1 MKTTL
6 RKYKAIVI
14 TTIVTLVVLSVW
26 ICFSPYGLR
35 NYLDM
40 RARLTKVSTEVN
52 NLKQQN
58 KALRQEIHHLQSD
71 PAYQEEIARR
81 NFNMLKRNEMVFD
94 FSKAKKKGH

>member
-6 RKYKAIVI
+6 RKYKVIVI
-14 TTIVTLVVLSVW
+14 TTLVTLTVLGIW
-26 ICFSPYGLR
+26 IYFSPYGLR

-40 RARLTKVSTEVN
+40 QARLSKVSTEVN
-52 NLKQQN
+52 NLRQQN
-58 KALRQEIHHLQSD
+58 KALRQEIHHLQND

-94 FSKAKKKGH
+94 FSKPKKKGH

>member
-1 MKTTL
+1 MKTAL
-6 RKYKAIVI
+6 RKYKVIVI
-14 TTIVTLVVLSVW
+14 ITIVTLIMLSAW
-26 ICFSPYGLR
+26 IYFSPYGLR

-40 RARLTKVSTEVN
+40 RDRLARVSTEVN

-58 KALRQEIHHLQSD
+58 KALRLEIHHLQSD

-94 FSKAKKKGH
+94 FSKPRKKGH

>member
-6 RKYKAIVI
+6 RKYKLIVI
-14 TTIVTLVVLSVW
+14 TSIVTLIVLSIW
-26 ICFSPYGLR
+26 IYFSPYGLR

-58 KALRQEIHHLQSD
+58 KALRLEIRHLQSD

-81 NFNMLKRNEMVFD
+81 NFHMLKRNEMIFD
-94 FSKAKKKGH
+94 FSKPKKKGR

>member
-1 MKTTL
+1 MRTTL
-6 RKYKAIVI
+6 RKYKVIVI
-14 TTIVTLVVLSVW
+14 TTLVTMVVLSIW
-26 ICFSPYGLR
+26 IYFSPYGLR

-40 RARLTKVSTEVN
+40 RARLTKVSTEIN

-58 KALRQEIHHLQSD
+58 KALRQEIRHLRSD

-94 FSKAKKKGH
+94 FSKPKKKGH